1 MHVAVRLTL
10 LVVLIA
16 GAFGLAVHHGATYD
30 ENWPHP
36 SGDQLEGNVDA
47 YIGEQILLFGEVH
60 STEPDAITIHVT
72 NDADEV
78 VLELEVY
85 GVEESVEPGGIVQVY
100 GVLEGDRTMTPEETV
115 VVDSSQTATMYKY
128 VVSALGGVFAV
139 GYFFRHW
146 RVNARTLAF
155 EPRNSGVND
164 DG

>member
-36 SGDQLEGNVDA
+36 SGDQLEGDVDA
-47 YIGEQILLFGEVH
+47 YVGEQILLFGEVQT
-60 STEPDAITIHVT
+60 TEPDAITIHVT
-72 NDADEV
+72 NDANEV
-78 VLELEVY
+78 VLELEAY

-115 VVDSSQTATMYKY
+115 VVDSSPTATIYKY
-128 VVSALGGVFAV
+128 VVSALGGVLAV

-146 RVNARTLAF
+146 RINIRELAF
-155 EPRNSGVND
+155 EPRNTEVID